1 VNNEGATMALK
12 TSYSMKEL
20 AELLDIGETTLQNQ
34 VIPVIKRVLAET
46 LDETLNTIITQSERI

>member
-1 VNNEGATMALK
+1 MALK